1 MRIRAT
7 ATSVAGLAL
16 VACVVTLPFATGAET
31 GIEIPKYGVGT
42 GVVDRELEGET
53 ETFEEETQ
61 AFFWTL
67 VTGGKDGDRIQH
79 VWLHEGTEVVS
90 VGLSI
95 GGAHWRTY
103 SRKNLYKGSV
113 GSWVVEARDADGNV
127 LASSEFTV
135 TEAVE

>member
-1 MRIRAT
+1 M
-7 ATSVAGLAL
+7 
-16 VACVVTLPFATGAET
+16 LPPTTGADT
-31 GIEIPKYGVGT
+31 GLEIPKHGVGT
-42 GVVDRELEGET
+42 GVVDRDLEGET
-53 ETFEEETQ
+53 GTFEEETQ

-127 LASSEFTV
+127 LARSEFTV
-135 TEAVE
+135 TEAGE